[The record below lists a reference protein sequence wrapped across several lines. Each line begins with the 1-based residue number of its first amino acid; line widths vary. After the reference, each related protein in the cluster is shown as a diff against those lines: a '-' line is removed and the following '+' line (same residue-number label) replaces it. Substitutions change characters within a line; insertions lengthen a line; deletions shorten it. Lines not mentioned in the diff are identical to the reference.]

1 MNNLWNEVQKFQNK
15 KILVIGDIG
24 LDEYVNGSV
33 KRISP
38 EAPVPVVEVS
48 KEESRLGLATNVAQN
63 IKSLGGEALLVSVI
77 GKDFA
82 GDQLRSLLRASGVSD
97 AHLITDPS
105 RPTTRKLRVMSEHH
119 HVVRVDYETKK
130 FLDSEIENKVIQ
142 KTEELMPQ
150 VQCVI
155 LQDYAKGMFSEQG
168 IQKMIEAAKKHK
180 KKIVVDPH
188 RSTPIKY
195 YRGADLMTP
204 NAEEAILLSGVH
216 VDDLRQISETF
227 EEVGLALMKAIG
239 SEQMVV
245 TRGKDGM
252 SIFDKASNE
261 RVPTFARE
269 VFDVTGAG
277 DTVIAAIALAWSSGV
292 PLKESALIANH
303 AAGVVVGKI
312 GCATCD
318 LYELKDSINSL

>member
-1 MNNLWNEVQKFQNK
+1 MSLWSQVQKFQNK

-24 LDEYVNGSV
+24 LDEYVNGAV

-38 EAPVPVVEVS
+38 EAPVPVVEVA
-48 KEESRLGLATNVAQN
+48 KEELRLGLATNVAQN
-63 IKSLGGEALLVSVI
+63 IRSLGGEACLISVI

-82 GDQLRSLLRASGVSD
+82 ADQLRSLLRDAGVSD
-97 AHLITDPS
+97 AHLVTDSS

-130 FLDSEIENKVIQ
+130 FLSSEVENKVIQ

-150 VQCVI
+150 VQGVI
-155 LQDYAKGMFSEQG
+155 LQDYAKGLFSEKG
-168 IQKMIEAAKKHK
+168 IQKIIEIAKRHNK
-180 KKIVVDPH
+180 KVVVDPH
-188 RSTPIKY
+188 RATPIKY

-204 NAEEAILLSGVH
+204 NAEEAIQLSGVH
-216 VDDLRQISETF
+216 VDDLRQVSETF

-239 SEQMVV
+239 SEQMIV

-252 SIFDKASNE
+252 SIFDKKSNE
-261 RVPTFARE
+261 RVPTFARD

-292 PLKESALIANH
+292 SLKESALLANH
-303 AAGVVVGKI
+303 AAGVVVAKI

-318 LYELKDSINSL
+318 LNELKSSIDIVK